1 MLGATLQHHF
11 NQQSL
16 AYEQTIESLGEKTYV
31 DNLKTGSGVRELSR
45 FKEEATEILESAK
58 CPVHKW
64 ESDVQELDEEPN
76 PSKILGLMWDK
87 REDRLEIQFSNE
99 AIYSESAERYY
110 DPLGVISPT
119 IVEGKRIY
127 REACDQK
134 TGWNRK

>member
-1 MLGATLQHHF
+1 MSKRSSRSGRRQ
-11 NQQSL
+11 
-16 AYEQTIESLGEKTYV
+16 GE
-31 DNLKTGSGVRELSR
+31 DNLKTGSSVRELSR

-58 CPVHKW
+58 FPVHKW

-110 DPLGVISPT
+110 DPLGVISPA

-134 TGWNRK
+134 NGWNRK